1 MNDTPKGLRRHIA
14 ILGRR
19 NAGKSTLANAISRQQ
34 ISIVSDRAGTT
45 TDPVEKTM
53 ELAPLGPVVIVDTA
67 GVDDIGELGRKRV
80 LRSYDIIHRADLGII
95 VTDGEL
101 WEKPEQELA
110 QELASS
116 NVPFLIA
123 RNKAENG
130 LCDIAPWRER
140 LGIGPEIPVIDISA
154 QNGAGLEEV
163 LPALVAL
170 SGGGDA
176 EKRLLADLLPEA
188 GVVVLV
194 VPLDTGA
201 PKGRLILPQVQA
213 IRDCLDGRGIC
224 VVCTEKDYK
233 LALSRLALPPD
244 LVVCDSQVVNLVAAE
259 TPANVPMTTF
269 SILMARFKGDLVAF
283 AEGAAA
289 VKNLKPGDVAL
300 IQEACSHH
308 AQKDD
313 IGRVKIPLLL
323 QKMAGGK
330 LELRHAQGKELTRY
344 ADDIKAIIH
353 CGACVI
359 TQKQMQ
365 ARQGNAASLGIPM
378 TNYGMT
384 ISLTQGILE
393 RALAIFPEA
402 LAAYR
407 KAAGICE

>member
-19 NAGKSTLANAISRQQ
+19 NAGKSTLANAIARQQ
-34 ISIVSDRAGTT
+34 VSIVSDRAGTT

-67 GVDDIGELGRKRV
+67 GVDDIGDLGRQRV
-80 LRSYDIIHRADLGII
+80 LRSYDILGRADLAIL

-101 WEKPEQELA
+101 WEKPEQDLANELESA
-110 QELASS
+110 
-116 NVPFLIA
+116 NVPYLIA

-130 LCDIAPWRER
+130 LCELAGWREKQG
-140 LGIGPEIPVIDISA
+140 LGAAVPVVDISA
-154 QNGAGLEEV
+154 QTGAGLDEV
-163 LPALVAL
+163 VPALVTL
-170 SGGGDA
+170 SGGRDT
-176 EKRLLADLLPEA
+176 EERLLADLLPEG
-188 GVVVLV
+188 GVVMLV

-213 IRDCLDGRGIC
+213 IRDCLDGRRVC

-233 LALSRLALPPD
+233 GALARLIAPPD
-244 LVVCDSQVVNLVAAE
+244 LVVCDSQVVNLVAVE
-259 TPANVPMTTF
+259 TPANVPLTTF

-313 IGRVKIPLLL
+313 IGRVKIPRLLR
-323 QKMAGGK
+323 KMAGGD
-330 LELRHAQGKELTRY
+330 LEIRHAQGKELTRY
-344 ADDIKAIIH
+344 ADDIKVIIH

-365 ARQGNAASLGIPM
+365 ARQRNAASLRIPM

-393 RALAIFPEA
+393 RTLAIFPEA

-407 KAAGICE
+407 KVAATGK